1 MPLYEFVC
9 RDCDR
14 EQEILVRGAE
24 EPVCGG
30 CGGSHLVKLLSIPAA
45 HLSGDGAASPR
56 DRGSS
61 GSCGAGCGCH
71 PH

>member
-9 RDCDR
+9 RECKC
-14 EQEILVRGAE
+14 EQEILVRGSE
-24 EPVCGG
+24 SPVCGS
-30 CGGSHLVKLLSIPAA
+30 CGGQQLVKLLSIPAA
-45 HLSGDGAASPR
+45 HSTGAEPGPKRASGP
-56 DRGSS
+56 S